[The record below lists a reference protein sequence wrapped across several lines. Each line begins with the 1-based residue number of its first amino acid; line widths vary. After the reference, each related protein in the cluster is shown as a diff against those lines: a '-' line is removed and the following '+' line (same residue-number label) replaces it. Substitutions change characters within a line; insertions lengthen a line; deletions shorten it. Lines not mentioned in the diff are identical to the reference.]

1 MNLRNLADII
11 AILDKIQIQTNPNLS
26 DEQKEIYKHCIDELK
41 KKVQ

>member
-26 DEQKEIYKHCIDELK
+26 DEQKEIYKHYIDELK